1 MLSCAAKIPAILPHY
16 RASKFDL
23 TVNLRTAYSLALTM
37 PTMLLASA
45 NKVIE

>member
-16 RASKFDL
+16 RAS
-23 TVNLRTAYSLALTM
+23 NLRTAYSLALTI